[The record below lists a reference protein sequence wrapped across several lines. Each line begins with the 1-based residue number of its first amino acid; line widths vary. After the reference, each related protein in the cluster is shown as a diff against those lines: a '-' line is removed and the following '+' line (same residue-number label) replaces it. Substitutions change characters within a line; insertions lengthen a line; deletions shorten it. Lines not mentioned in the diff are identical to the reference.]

1 MTLKRSG
8 IKLVTYNGRIPGVIY
23 LGKPRTAASRMAA
36 AYDKM
41 QQEALASTAGDIL
54 KDLLKTD
61 KTAKELVAKNPELPE
76 AIDPTRIKV
85 INKSTASGDGL
96 KSVLSKINVAFDA
109 AASARRN
116 FKEAG
121 GNPKNLRRAYFFTKT
136 LKSEFGGDLIQ
147 RTKGALTNVRDPLTD
162 AGSSSAERLTAA
174 INKSIA
180 ERPQMVKQPE
190 AFDTS
195 EYSNDGFAKIS
206 EFADR
211 AKSAILGLEPGFV
224 EIGKNQD
231 STKNYITNLNKKL
244 SQTVNNIGSFIKNK
258 DATNDVQ
265 LSLFNEQRKAAANA
279 KRDAEE
285 AASDSQEKVADTSRV
300 RGAGLQASPLGLPN
314 IFETALDFLSGDDFL
329 RDGKKRAGRTGRRG
343 AGRLARR
350 TAIKLGGKKTA
361 SLLGGKA
368 IVKFLRPIFKRIPIV
383 GGLIDFV
390 VSLALGEPIG
400 RAAAKAVGATLGGAL
415 GTLVP
420 IPGVGT
426 VLGGIVGDLIGGA
439 VYDAIAGKP
448 EEEKLSQG
456 GVVAGEAGNE
466 LILPLTS
473 KRGREVTSG
482 LKDGSPLPF
491 VGPFLSAAAGIV
503 ANPMYSGVMG
513 PLINPILKP
522 LLSEYKISPNPTAGK
537 EIQGNMFQ
545 KAQIKGKQQDGA
557 MTTKKKKKNAWEK
570 FTDWLGGAW
579 KGITNFFTGGGR
591 EDENSL
597 SPNDVNLGSGSPFT
611 GFTPYAAPVNTDFY
625 LYTIPEMVEI
635 LKRAGATDDEAVK
648 LAAVGIYESG
658 GDATNDTDKSGLGAR
673 TGEYSIGLFQVNWNA
688 HHTWLKNVGIT
699 DPDQLRDPD
708 NNARAALQIL
718 RDAGGMSPWGAW
730 SKVTEDDLK
739 TARDSLSGGG
749 NDYTKPES
757 MPVERSVAPSV
768 QTMSMEL
775 DQELGASGM
784 TPSIVFVPYVVQVP
798 VPVGNDETPVIEE
811 IGLSLHDLYSMKLS

>member
-1 MTLKRSG
+1 
-8 IKLVTYNGRIPGVIY
+8 
-23 LGKPRTAASRMAA
+23 MAA
-36 AYDKM
+36 AFDKM

-61 KTAKELVAKNPELPE
+61 KTAKELVAKNPELPQ
-76 AIDPTRIKV
+76 AIDPTKIKV

-96 KSVLSKINVAFDA
+96 KSVLSKINVAFGA

-121 GNPKNLRRAYFFTKT
+121 GDPKKLRRAYFFTKT

-147 RTKGALTNVRDPLTD
+147 RTKGAFTNVRDPLTD

-174 INKSIA
+174 INKNIA

-190 AFDTS
+190 MFSTG

-206 EFADR
+206 EFADK
-211 AKSAILGLEPGFV
+211 AKNAILGLEPGFV

-231 STKNYITNLNKKL
+231 STKNYITNLNKSL

-265 LSLFNEQRKAAANA
+265 LDLFNEQRKEAANA

-285 AASDSQEKVADTSRV
+285 AASDSQQDVADTSRV
-300 RGAGLQASPLGLPN
+300 RGTGLEVSPLGLPN
-314 IFETALDFLSGDDFL
+314 IFETALDFVSGDDFM
-329 RDGKKRAGRTGRRG
+329 RDGNRRAGRVGRRG
-343 AGRLARR
+343 ASRFARR
-350 TAIKLGGKKTA
+350 TALKLGGKKAANLIT
-361 SLLGGKA
+361 GKT

-390 VSLALGEPIG
+390 VSLALGEPVG

-439 VYDAIAGKP
+439 VYDAVAGKP
-448 EEEKLSQG
+448 EEGEEKLSQG

-466 LILPLTS
+466 LIVPLTS
-473 KRGREVTSG
+473 KRGRSITSG

-491 VGPFLSAAAGIV
+491 VGPFLSAAAGIIR
-503 ANPMYSGVMG
+503 NPMYSGLMG
-513 PLINPILKP
+513 PLINPILQP
-522 LLSEYKISPNPTAGK
+522 LLSEYNISPNPSAGK

-545 KAQIKGKQQDGA
+545 KAQVKGKQQGGDI
-557 MTTKKKKKNAWEK
+557 TTKKKKKNAWER

-579 KGITNFFTGGGR
+579 RGITNFFTGGGNDDSMNTDDTDVR
-591 EDENSL
+591 ITDL
-597 SPNDVNLGSGSPFT
+597 GPNNPFSGYSPF
-611 GFTPYAAPVNTDFY
+611 AAPEHGELV
-625 LYTIPEMVEI
+625 LYNIREMVEI
-635 LKRAGATDDEAVK
+635 LKRNGATDEEAIK
-648 LAAVGIYESG
+648 LAAVGIHESG
-658 GDATNDTDKSGLGAR
+658 GDPDNDTDKSGLGAR
-673 TGEYSIGLFQVNWNA
+673 TGEYSIGLFQINWNV
-688 HHTWLKNVGIT
+688 HKTWLKTVGIE

-708 NNARAALQIL
+708 NNARAAIKIL
-718 RDAGGMSPWGAW
+718 RDAGSMIPWGAW
-730 SKVTEDDLK
+730 PKVQEKDLEE
-739 TARDSLSGGG
+739 ARSGLSGGG
-749 NDYTKPES
+749 NDVITPQS
-757 MPVERSVAPSV
+757 LPVERSVAPTV
-768 QTMSMEL
+768 QTMSMDL
-775 DQELGASGM
+775 DQELGVSGM

-798 VPVGNDETPVIEE
+798 VPVENDEPTVIVEE
-811 IGLSLHDLYSMKLS
+811 GFTLKDLYSMKLS

>member
-23 LGKPRTAASRMAA
+23 LGKPQNPAARRMAA

-76 AIDPTRIKV
+76 AIDPTKIKV

-190 AFDTS
+190 AFDTNQ
-195 EYSNDGFAKIS
+195 YSTDGFKIS

-211 AKSAILGLEPGFV
+211 AKNAILGLEPGFV

-285 AASDSQEKVADTSRV
+285 AASDSRENVADTSRV

-329 RDGKKRAGRTGRRG
+329 RDGKRPGRTGRRG
-343 AGRLARR
+343 VGRLARR

-482 LKDGSPLPF
+482 LKNGSPLPF

-503 ANPMYSGVMG
+503 ANPMYSGVLG
-513 PLINPILKP
+513 PIINPTLKP
-522 LLSEYKISPNPTAGK
+522 LLAEYKISPNPTAGN

-545 KAQIKGKQQDGA
+545 KAQVKGKQDGA

-579 KGITNFFTGGGR
+579 RGITNFFTRSGN
-591 EDENSL
+591 EDDDLKQN
-597 SPNDVNLGSGSPFT
+597 PMNLDSGDPFN
-611 GFTPYAAPVNTDFY
+611 GFTPFAAPQHGDLN
-625 LYTIPEMVEI
+625 LYTIPEMVEL
-635 LKRAGATDDEAVK
+635 LKRAGATDDEAVN
-648 LAAVGIYESG
+648 LAAVGIHESG
-658 GDATNDTDKSGLGAR
+658 GDADADTDKSGLGAR

-688 HHTWLKNVGIT
+688 HHTWLKKAGIT

-708 NNARAALQIL
+708 NNARAALKVL

-749 NDYTKPES
+749 NDYTTPKS

-784 TPSIVFVPYVVQVP
+784 APSIVFVPYVVQVP

-811 IGLSLHDLYSMKLS
+811 SGLSLHDLYSMKLS